1 MLRPWQ
7 QESCTR
13 GARVRT
19 GLLAVILPNDN
30 AAAPLMARRR
40 NGRGQRLGI
49 VKEETRFTQR
59 HASQIKHITHEYP
72 SCLGIDVTDLFA
84 VIVSKQR
91 SASES
96 RRACSDSAHEM
107 QSRNTQVHTRIC
119 TRHSQNPTNNALQST
134 SLAMLWC
141 QFADLHKLRDGTK
154 SHHPAMCI

>member
-13 GARVRT
+13 RARVRT
-19 GLLAVILPNDN
+19 GLLAGILPNDN

-107 QSRNTQVHTRIC
+107 QSRNTQVHTR
-119 TRHSQNPTNNALQST
+119 QKF
-134 SLAMLWC
+134 SLRGHLPNDQWRKQDVQATHANHRRLANC
-141 QFADLHKLRDGTK
+141 PLPR
-154 SHHPAMCI
+154 